1 MDIYFV
7 FARDPPEGWL
17 DAPDIKVVKPEELG
31 PLEGTIVVV
40 VGDCQ
45 LAERLQVACM
55 SEEEAERFLE
65 GLKAY
70 PPPGR

>member
-7 FARDPPEGWL
+7 FARKPPERWRE
-17 DAPDIKVVKPEELG
+17 APGIKAVKPEELG
-31 PLEGTIVVV
+31 PLEGKIVVV
-40 VGDCQ
+40 VGDCS
-45 LAERLQVACM
+45 LAERLRVACM

-70 PPPGR
+70 QPSQR